1 MSLRIVWST
10 DADNDLAQ
18 IWNYLAREA
27 SIARAD
33 DQIRKIEAAC
43 RLLSEWPLAGH
54 SRETIIPGMRTIVA
68 APYVVF
74 YRVNDTIA
82 QIVRVL
88 DGRRDID
95 AILSNMP

>member
-1 MSLRIVWST
+1 MRIAWST
-10 DADNDLAQ
+10 EANKDLAQ

-27 SIARAD
+27 SVARAD

-43 RLLSEWPLAGH
+43 RVLSDWPMAGQA
-54 SRETIIPGMRTIVA
+54 RDAIMPGLRAVVA

-74 YRVNDTIA
+74 YRIDGGAV
-82 QIVRVL
+82 QIIRVL

-95 AILSNMP
+95 AILTGLT